1 MRCWW
6 QSTRPSVIADACS
19 FEDSDEDGMGNLGG
33 ILYSDGDLMALF
45 LLHSYTVAHQLLYG
59 GAEF

>member
-1 MRCWW
+1 
-6 QSTRPSVIADACS
+6 
-19 FEDSDEDGMGNLGG
+19 MGNLGG